1 VFLQSQLQSQL
12 PSEWFFHVTTLEV
25 EMTSLNYRFCIAAIA
40 VLLTIVSSVMAQD
53 YRGKVQGLVT
63 DEAGSGVPGA
73 HVVLLNIKT
82 GVEVT
87 REANADG
94 YYIFD
99 FVEPGE
105 YRVVVE
111 QTGFKKSVQENVIV
125 RNRSDITADLKLSVG
140 GVQETVT
147 VEAPPI
153 AVQFGSSSTL
163 LTIENKLV
171 DQLPVRGRNPYSV
184 TQLDPTVSPGTGST
198 SNENRPYH
206 HAYASD
212 FDAGGG
218 TLRAND
224 VLLDGVP
231 LTSSYKS
238 SYTPAM
244 DAVQEVTFQKN
255 AIDSE
260 FGYSAG
266 GVIILN
272 MKSGTNTFH
281 GSGFANGRDPRF
293 NAVSDPTLARTA
305 GADETNFRGTKL
317 KIYGGTLGGPIIK
330 NKLFTFSSYEHWNDA
345 QPVAYRLTV
354 PTALERAGNFSQS
367 VRTCANNT
375 PCVRDIYDPNTS
387 TGSSGTR
394 LRFTGNIIPSNRFD
408 PTALKLLAE
417 IPLPN
422 LPGNQDNLQGF
433 KVNET
438 SYWNFSE
445 RVDWV
450 FSDKWRSFVRYGQFK
465 ARLLESNPTE
475 KKLLPLNGSNRYG
488 LSIAADT
495 VYTISPKMVL
505 NLRGNYHQL
514 TDEYAADP
522 ALIGEEG
529 IANLFATPFYKS
541 LYTIDQYFY
550 PAFDFVQGSTTTRF
564 GRPGR
569 EFWQHPQ
576 GFGGSARLNYYAG
589 QHSLKFGGEYRVDKG
604 KGARFEPL
612 TFNIK
617 QTLTA
622 NANSSPNLNTVNAP
636 GSQLPGPSGS
646 EWATFLLGYIDNAS
660 IAARVPIQETVEKG
674 YAFYIMD
681 DFKVTNRLTLNLGL
695 RYEYEPGPTDRQNRL
710 SQRLDLTVPI
720 PEMLST
726 PPAIPGT
733 ATNLLATKGQ
743 RHIFNGAW
751 IFTNE
756 DSRSAWKRDKITFQ
770 PRLGGAFRISDKSVV
785 RFGWGRYLAPSSR
798 IRDPLGDFV
807 NQYAGFSTSTPAPP
821 TFNNGVPQATL
832 SNPFPVALA
841 PIQQPLGQS
850 LGRYTNLGNS
860 IGAAGNATNGID
872 PFYMRPQ
879 MNDRFSLSYQR
890 EVWGRFILDL
900 AYFHNR
906 GNNVP
911 YAVDL
916 NMVDPSFSY
925 ETARSVLNQNVA
937 NPFLNYLTPEKF
949 PGSLRSATQISIAN
963 LLRPY
968 PQYGVINQTNTPG
981 KKEKLHSFEVQAQRP
996 FAKGLSVLV
1005 AFAYQREQSQ
1015 EFFDDFATYAREFE
1029 WRDTDIP
1036 RRRLT
1041 SALSWDLPIG
1051 KGRSLLTDAPKG
1063 VDMIVGGWTFTTINR
1078 LYSGRP
1084 IFFNQNLI
1092 VDGNPKLSNPTAEK
1106 WFDTSKFHALPVAT
1120 GTAAQIAAAPPNLH
1134 RRDNPWTFPGVEGPG
1149 IWQSDVTIS
1158 KSFSLTERFKLEVRG
1173 ESYNVFNHVNL
1184 ANPIVDFNNA
1194 SFGKITT
1201 KLVAYNGRE
1210 VQYGL
1215 RLVF

>member
-1 VFLQSQLQSQL
+1 
-12 PSEWFFHVTTLEV
+12 
-25 EMTSLNYRFCIAAIA
+25 MTALNYRHGIA
-40 VLLTIVSSVMAQD
+40 VIAFLIFTVSSVAAQD
-53 YRGKVQGLVT
+53 YRGKVQGNVT
-63 DEAGSGVPGA
+63 DEAGAAIPGA
-73 HVVLLNIKT
+73 SVVLRNT
-82 GVEVT
+82 QTSVEVT
-87 REANADG
+87 RQSNSDG
-94 YYIFD
+94 HYIFD

-105 YRVVVE
+105 YIVVVE
-111 QTGFKKSVQENVIV
+111 QTGFKKAVQENVIV
-125 RNRSDITADLKLSVG
+125 RNRADITVDLKLSVG

-147 VEAPPI
+147 VESPPI

-163 LTIENKLV
+163 LTIENKLI
-171 DQLPVRGRNPYSV
+171 DQLPVRGRNPYNV
-184 TQLDPTVSPGTGST
+184 TNLDPTVSPGTGTT

-218 TLRAND
+218 TIRAND

-266 GVIILN
+266 GVIVLN

-281 GSGFANGRDPRF
+281 GSGIANWRNPRF
-293 NAVSDPTLARTA
+293 NAVTDPTIKRVA
-305 GADETNFRGTKL
+305 GADETNFRGTNL

-330 NKLFTFSSYEHWNDA
+330 NKLFTFTSYEHWNDA
-345 QPVAYRLTV
+345 QPLPFTLTV
-354 PTALERAGNFSQS
+354 PTALERAGDFSQS
-367 VRTCANNT
+367 VRTCSLASNGASV
-375 PCVRDIYDPNTS
+375 PCVHNIYDPAL
-387 TGSSGTR
+387 SSGTSGTR
-394 LRFTGNIIPSNRFD
+394 VQFANNIIPTGRFD

-433 KVNET
+433 KVNQT

-450 FSDKWRSFVRYGQFK
+450 QSDKWRSFVRFGWFK
-465 ARLLESNPTE
+465 AHLLESNPTT
-475 KKLLPLNGSNRYG
+475 KLLLPVNGSNRYG
-488 LSIAADT
+488 TSIAADT
-495 VYTISPKMVL
+495 VYTISPKMTL
-505 NLRGNYHQL
+505 NVRGNYHQL

-522 ALIGEEG
+522 ALIGKEG
-529 IANLFATPFYKS
+529 IANLFTTPFYTS
-541 LYTIDQYFY
+541 LYTLDQYFY
-550 PAFDFVQGSTTTRF
+550 PAFDFVQGSTTTRL

-576 GFGGSARLNYYAG
+576 GFGGSVRLNYYAG
-589 QHSLKFGGEYRVDKG
+589 NHSLKFGGEYRVDKG

-612 TFNIK
+612 TFSIK

-622 NANSSPNLNTVNAP
+622 NANSSPNLNTVQAA
-636 GSQLPGPSGS
+636 GSGLPGPSGS
-646 EWATFLLGYIDNAS
+646 EWATFMLGYIDNAS

-674 YAFYIMD
+674 YAGYFMD
-681 DFKVTNRLTLNLGL
+681 DFKITSRLTLNLGL
-695 RYEYEPGPTDRQNRL
+695 RYEYEPGPVDAQNRL
-710 SQRLDLTVPI
+710 SQRLDLSLPI

-726 PPAIPGT
+726 PPAIPAT
-733 ATNLLATKGQ
+733 VTNLLATKGEK
-743 RHIFNGAW
+743 HIFNGAW
-751 IFTNE
+751 VFTNE
-756 DSRSAWKRDKITFQ
+756 ESRGAWSREKITLQ
-770 PRLGGAFRISDKSVV
+770 PRVGGAFRLSEKSVV
-785 RFGWGRYLAPSSR
+785 RFGWGRYVSPSSR
-798 IRDPLGDFV
+798 VRDPLGDFV
-807 NQYAGFSTSTPAPP
+807 NQYAGFSTSTPAPSLAVVAP
-821 TFNNGVPQATL
+821 ATGVVPRATL

-872 PFYMRPQ
+872 PFYLKPQ
-879 MNDRFSLSYQR
+879 SNDRFSFSYQR
-890 EVWGRFILDL
+890 EIWGKFVLD
-900 AYFHNR
+900 ASYFFNR
-906 GNNVP
+906 GQNVP

-916 NMVDPSFSY
+916 NMADPSFSY
-925 ETARSVLNQNVA
+925 EVPKSIFNQSVA
-937 NPFLNYLTPEKF
+937 NPFFNYLTPAKF
-949 PGSLRSATQISIAN
+949 PGTLRTQAN
-963 LLRPY
+963 ITNGALLRPY
-968 PQYGVINQTNTPG
+968 PQYGVINQTNTAG
-981 KKEKLHSFEVQAQRP
+981 KKEKLHSLEIQAQRP

-1005 AFAYQREQSQ
+1005 AFAYQREQTQ

-1029 WRDTDIP
+1029 WRDTDTP

-1041 SALSWDLPIG
+1041 SAVSWDIPVG
-1051 KGRSLLTDAPKG
+1051 KGRSLLNDAPRG
-1063 VDMIVGGWTFTTINR
+1063 VDMVVGGWTFTTITR

-1084 IFFNQNLI
+1084 LFFTQNLI
-1092 VDGNPKLSNPTAEK
+1092 VDGNPKLDKPTQAK
-1106 WFDTSKFHALPVAT
+1106 WFDTSKFHALPTTTNAN
-1120 GTAAQIAAAPPNLH
+1120 GTVNNNDPPNLH

-1149 IWQSDVTIS
+1149 IWQTDMTLS
-1158 KSFSLTERFKLEVRG
+1158 KSFRLTERFRLEVRA

-1184 ANPIVDFNNA
+1184 ANPTVDFNSAN
-1194 SFGKITT
+1194 FGKVTT